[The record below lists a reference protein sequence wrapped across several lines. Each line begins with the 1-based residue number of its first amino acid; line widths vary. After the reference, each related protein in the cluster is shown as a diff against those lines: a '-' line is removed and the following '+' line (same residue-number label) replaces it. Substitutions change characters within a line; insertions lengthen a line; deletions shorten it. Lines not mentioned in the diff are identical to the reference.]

1 MALEDTLAGV
11 PLFSQLKQ
19 SELKRLAKAMVQRRF
34 PKDHVIVKEG
44 DQAVAFYIIDSGQVE
59 VFKGIGEERPQVLAT
74 LKSGDFFGEMAL
86 LDGYPRSASIRA
98 LEDSE
103 CLVLSRWDFLA
114 EVRSSP
120 DIAAGILPVLSQ
132 RLREA
137 DAELAQR

>member
-11 PLFSQLKQ
+11 PLFSQLKH
-19 SELKRLAKAMVQRRF
+19 SDLKRVAKAMVQRRF

-98 LEDSE
+98 VEDSE